1 MGERIKLESL
11 LWESASCESSL
22 WESVSRAVEC
32 LSFWVWDNSIMAAE
46 MKAVWGGLS
55 T

>member
-11 LWESASCESSL
+11 LWESKSWESLL
-22 WESVSRAVEC
+22 WESVSWAVEC
-32 LSFWVWDNSIMAAE
+32 LSFWVWVNSIMAAE